1 MNLNGWGT
9 EEEGIQPINYC
20 VRVGLISVRL
30 GVVGYLRVGVL
41 QVILWFLNIGR
52 QGGGIGVRQM
62 ECEELEVQ
70 EKADERSK
78 EGELFP
84 IEEEEET
91 TMV

>member
-1 MNLNGWGT
+1 
-9 EEEGIQPINYC
+9 
-20 VRVGLISVRL
+20 
-30 GVVGYLRVGVL
+30 
-41 QVILWFLNIGR
+41 
-52 QGGGIGVRQM
+52 M
-62 ECEELEVQ
+62 ECEELEVE